1 MTPLQRRLGKAV
13 RRLRQARDFSQEAFA
28 DHVGVHR
35 TYMGAVE
42 RGEQN
47 ISLGNVER
55 IAKGL
60 GLRTWELL
68 KEAEQELAMMRL
80 EQGQSCRIGGNS
92 WPLFP

>member
-1 MTPLQRRLGKAV
+1 MTHLQRRLGKAV
-13 RRLRQARDFSQEAFA
+13 RRLRQAGDFSQEGFA

-47 ISLGNVER
+47 ISLTNLDR

-60 GLRTWELL
+60 GLKAWELL
-68 KEAEQELAMMRL
+68 KEAEQES
-80 EQGQSCRIGGNS
+80 G
-92 WPLFP
+92 